1 MAVPSRITAKI
12 QKLDAAHKHVQDRK
26 RGDLGEQERRSAVQV
41 DRITRR
47 PVLLD
52 LAQDVFRWRDDF
64 VRSPDGKRYWEL
76 IGAGTRVLLW
86 TGWFWEG
93 LPFPVGNVVGAHTR
107 VFLDGPHHHFLVEE
121 WRNDDKGAPA
131 SYREVCRLAS
141 PLAMLEHPMMHPT
154 MIEQLQTHLSG
165 SEAWEALEE
174 ELDRRLARYVPA

>member
-1 MAVPSRITAKI
+1 MAVPSRITVKM
-12 QKLDAAHKHVQDRK
+12 QKLEAANRHVQERK
-26 RGDLGEQERRSAVQV
+26 RADLGEQERRAAAQI
-41 DRITRR
+41 DRNARR
-47 PVLLD
+47 QLLLE

-93 LPFPVGNVVGAHTR
+93 LPFPVGNKPGAHTR

-121 WRNDDKGAPA
+121 WRNDDTGSPV

-141 PLAMLEHPMMHPT
+141 PLAMLEHPMIHPT
-154 MIEQLQTHLSG
+154 MIERLQTHLSG
-165 SEAWEALEE
+165 PEAWETLEE
-174 ELDRRLARYVPA
+174 ELDRRLARYVTA